1 MKRTKSA
8 IIHQQIKMDLADGLF
23 PSGSRLKISQLKE
36 RYATSLTPLREAL
49 SQLAA
54 EGLLE
59 QHEHRGFFTPH
70 LSYKDVLDIRDTR
83 ILIETHALKLSLA
96 RGDMDWEAN
105 LVSAHH
111 RLGRQRLTLKDIDAW
126 NQAHEQFHSL
136 LIAGS
141 ESAHL
146 MTFSKRINMALDKY
160 RRVAEPDAHVRQ
172 ILDQQH
178 DQLLQL
184 ALKRDTEAAVQLLTR
199 HIELSSQAAID
210 ALQTLKSTND
220 TT

>member
-8 IIHQQIKMDLADGLF
+8 IIHQQIKHDLASGLY

-59 QHEHRGFFTPH
+59 QHDHRGFFTPQ
-70 LSYKDVLDIRDTR
+70 LSYEDILDIRQTR
-83 ILIETHALKLSLA
+83 ILIETHALTLSLA
-96 RGDMDWEAN
+96 KGDMDWEAS

-126 NQAHEQFHSL
+126 NEAHEQFHSL

-146 MTFSKRINMALDKY
+146 MAFSRRINMALDKY
-160 RRVAEPDAHVRQ
+160 RRVAEPDARVRQ
-172 ILDQQH
+172 QLDQQH
-178 DQLLQL
+178 DQLLKL
-184 ALKRDTEAAVQLLTR
+184 ALARDTDAAVQLLTE
-199 HIELSSQAAID
+199 HIELSSQAAIE
-210 ALQTLKSTND
+210 ALRMLQETD
-220 TT
+220 